1 MCIRDRHYVPCSMS
15 SSIPFGKVH
24 DDDDVDDNVV
34 SLVGGNGDGVVFI
47 MVVATSGID
56 VVLDDSL
63 LLLFCSC
70 SCDDD
75 DMLFR
80 FVFIFIFIFLIDE
93 IKQGSF
99 QKEARER
106 KRKVKENNK
115 EMKIRSFL

>member
-1 MCIRDRHYVPCSMS
+1 MS

-56 VVLDDSL
+56 VVDDSL
-63 LLLFCSC
+63 ILLFCSC

-80 FVFIFIFIFLIDE
+80 FVFIFIFLIDE

>member
-1 MCIRDRHYVPCSMS
+1 MS

-80 FVFIFIFIFLIDE
+80 FVSFRFYFYFYFFNRWNQARFVSKGSKRE
-93 IKQGSF
+93 KEESQG
-99 QKEARER
+99 K
-106 KRKVKENNK
+106 
-115 EMKIRSFL
+115 

>member
-1 MCIRDRHYVPCSMS
+1 MS

-56 VVLDDSL
+56 VVDDSL
-63 LLLFCSC
+63 ILLFCSC

-80 FVFIFIFIFLIDE
+80 FVFIFIFLIDE

-106 KRKVKENNK
+106 
-115 EMKIRSFL
+115 

>member
-1 MCIRDRHYVPCSMS
+1 MS

-56 VVLDDSL
+56 VVDDSL
-63 LLLFCSC
+63 ILLFCSC

-80 FVFIFIFIFLIDE
+80 FVSFRFVFIFIFLIDE

>member
-1 MCIRDRHYVPCSMS
+1 MS

-56 VVLDDSL
+56 VVDDSL
-63 LLLFCSC
+63 ILLFCSC

-80 FVFIFIFIFLIDE
+80 FVSFRFYFYFFNRWNQARFVSKGSKRE
-93 IKQGSF
+93 KEESQG
-99 QKEARER
+99 K
-106 KRKVKENNK
+106 
-115 EMKIRSFL
+115 